1 MNNNRSLAYAKA
13 RLAKLQ
19 EEVDFREMISSVE
32 FRHGDVVRF
41 AIKYGDRLYNYA
53 ALAAYVAKDD
63 LRWFVTGRSQK
74 GQYLSTDSFIT
85 AYLTKAEH
93 NSIQRAS
100 DWESLFAERA
110 ETVLVVGDDKFIIED
125 GTVTLGVSVI
135 EKILAAIETKLSAS
149 FSRLYF

>member
-1 MNNNRSLAYAKA
+1 MNNNHSLAYAKA
-13 RLAKLQ
+13 RLAKLR
-19 EEVDFREMISSVE
+19 EEVDFREMISTIK

-63 LRWFVTGRSQK
+63 LRWFVTGRSK

-85 AYLTKAEH
+85 AYLMKAEH

-110 ETVLVVGDDKFIIED
+110 ETVPTVGDGEFIIAD
-125 GTVTLGVSVI
+125 GIITLTPSVL
-135 EKILAAIETKLSAS
+135 EEILAAIETSADKKGNKA
-149 FSRLYF
+149 

>member
-19 EEVDFREMISSVE
+19 EEVDFREMISSIE
-32 FRHGDVVRF
+32 FRHGDVLRF

-63 LRWFVTGRSQK
+63 LRWFVTGRSQE

-85 AYLTKAEH
+85 AFLMKAEH
-93 NSIQRAS
+93 ASIQRAS
-100 DWESLFAERA
+100 DWEPLLAERT
-110 ETVLVVGDDKFIIED
+110 ETVLTVGDDEFIITD

-135 EKILAAIETKLSAS
+135 EKILAAIETSADKKGNEA
-149 FSRLYF
+149 

>member
-19 EEVDFREMISSVE
+19 EEVDFREMISSIE
-32 FRHGDVVRF
+32 FRHGDVLRF

-63 LRWFVTGRSQK
+63 LRWFVTGRSQE

-85 AYLTKAEH
+85 AFLMKAEH
-93 NSIQRAS
+93 VSIRRAS
-100 DWESLFAERA
+100 DWESLFAERT
-110 ETVLVVGDDKFIIED
+110 ETVLTVGDDKFIIED
-125 GTVTLGVSVI
+125 GTVTLGVNVL
-135 EKILAAIETKLSAS
+135 EELFAAIETSAGVKKEDKA
-149 FSRLYF
+149 